1 MVKRRK
7 LFYLFPIAAVI
18 TIAGIAAQGRPPQL
32 TASQASAFLGTWLFE
47 MTEPP
52 ELVGSS
58 ETVRVVERGGVLA
71 ATIQVEKFP
80 PHNAT
85 GILRDGDLLVLT
97 TNTMMEN
104 GAPIW
109 AVVTLKRSGAN
120 MLLAQTMERSR
131 TVKRGTGRKQAE

>member
-1 MVKRRK
+1 MK
-7 LFYLFPIAAVI
+7 LFYSLPIAVVI
-18 TIAGIAAQGRPPQL
+18 TIAGIAAQGRPPQP

-71 ATIQVEKFP
+71 ATIQVGKFP

-85 GILRDGDLLVLT
+85 GILWDGDLLVLT
-97 TNTMMEN
+97 TTTMMEN

-109 AVVTLKRSGAN
+109 AVVTLKRSGEN

-131 TVKRGTGRKQAE
+131 TVKRGIGKKQAE